1 MVDIVKVTEQKNK
14 VIISSPGPQGP
25 RGRTILNGNGSPS
38 SNLGLEGDFYYDK
51 DSAAFYGPKLSD
63 TTWSGATVIEFATTE
78 NVSYSTSWELSQV
91 VGPVNGEYSIQITHN
106 LGYSPSV
113 TIKSSS
119 GDVVETGINY
129 DSLNVLTLVMAQ
141 PFSGTVYLS

>member
-1 MVDIVKVTEQKNK
+1 MADVVKVVETKNK
-14 VIISSPGPQGP
+14 VIVSTPGSQGP
-25 RGRTILNGNGSPS
+25 RGRTILNGSGSPS
-38 SNLGLEGDFYYDK
+38 ANLGLEGDFYYDK
-51 DSAAFYGPKLSD
+51 DSATFYGPKLSD
-63 TTWSGATVIEFATTE
+63 ITWAGATVVEFATTE

>member
-1 MVDIVKVTEQKNK
+1 MAELVRVVETKNK
-14 VIISSPGPQGP
+14 VIISSPGTQGP
-25 RGRTILNGNGSPS
+25 RGRTILNGNGAPS

-63 TTWSGATVIEFATTE
+63 ITWSGATIVEFATTE
-78 NVSYSTSWELSQV
+78 NVSYTTSWELSQV
-91 VGPVNGEYSIQITHN
+91 VGPVNGEYSIQIIHN

-129 DSLNVLTLVMAQ
+129 DSLNTLTLVMAQ

>member
-1 MVDIVKVTEQKNK
+1 MAEVVKVVEQKNK
-14 VIISSPGPQGP
+14 LIVSSPGPQGP
-25 RGRTILNGNGSPS
+25 RGKTILSGNGSPS
-38 SNLGLEGDFYYDK
+38 SNLGLEGDFYYDRQ
-51 DSAAFYGPKLSD
+51 SFLFYGPKPSNI
-63 TTWSGATVIEFATTE
+63 TWSGSDVVQFATTQ
-78 NVSYSTSWELSQV
+78 NVSYTTSWELSQV
-91 VGPVNGEYSIQITHN
+91 SGPINGEYSIQITHN

-129 DSLNVLTLVMAQ
+129 DSLNTLTLVMAQ

>member
-1 MVDIVKVTEQKNK
+1 MAEIVKVVEQKNNL
-14 VIISSPGPQGP
+14 IISSPGPQGP
-25 RGRTILNGNGSPS
+25 RGRTILSGNGSPS

-51 DSAAFYGPKLSD
+51 TSFSFYGPKPSNV
-63 TTWSGATVIEFATTE
+63 TWSGSDVVEFATTQ
-78 NVSYSTSWELSQV
+78 NVSFSTSWELSQI
-91 VGPVNGEYSIQITHN
+91 VGPINGEYSIQIIHN

-129 DSLNVLTLVMAQ
+129 DSLNELTLVMAQ

>member
-1 MVDIVKVTEQKNK
+1 MADIVKVIEQKNK
-14 VIISSPGPQGP
+14 VIVSSPGPQGP
-25 RGRTILNGNGSPS
+25 RGKTILNGNGLPA

-63 TTWSGATVIEFATTE
+63 LSWSDATVIEFATTE

-91 VGPVNGEYSIQITHN
+91 VGPINGEYSIQITHN

-119 GDVVETGINY
+119 GDIVETGINY
-129 DSLNVLTLVMAQ
+129 DSLNSLTLVMAQ

>member
-1 MVDIVKVTEQKNK
+1 MADVVKVVETKNK

-38 SNLGLEGDFYYDK
+38 ANLGLEGDFYYDK

-63 TTWSGATVIEFATTE
+63 TTWVGASVIEFATTE

-91 VGPVNGEYSIQITHN
+91 VGPINGEYSVQITHN

-129 DSLNVLTLVMAQ
+129 DSPNIVTLVMAQ

>member
-1 MVDIVKVTEQKNK
+1 MADVVKVVEQKNK

-25 RGRTILNGNGSPS
+25 RGKTILNGNGAPS
-38 SNLGLEGDFYYDK
+38 NNLGLEGDFYYDK
-51 DSAAFYGPKLSD
+51 NSNSFYGPKLLD
-63 TTWSGATVIEFATTE
+63 TSWQDATVVVFATTE
-78 NVSYSTSWELSQV
+78 NVSYSTTWELSQV
-91 VGPVNGEYSIQITHN
+91 SGPINGEYSVQITHN

-113 TIKSSS
+113 TIKSSA

>member
-1 MVDIVKVTEQKNK
+1 MADLVKVVETKNK
-14 VIISSPGPQGP
+14 VIVSSPGTQGP
-25 RGRTILNGNGSPS
+25 RGRTILSGNGAPAA
-38 SNLGLEGDFYYDK
+38 NLGLEGDFYYDK

-63 TTWSGATVIEFATTE
+63 ISWVGASVIEFATTE

-91 VGPVNGEYSIQITHN
+91 VGPVNGEYSVQITHN

-129 DSLNVLTLVMAQ
+129 DSPNVVTLVMAQ

>member
-1 MVDIVKVTEQKNK
+1 MADVIKVVEQKNK
-14 VIISSPGPQGP
+14 VIISSPGSQGP
-25 RGRTILNGNGSPS
+25 RGKTILNGSGAPAN
-38 SNLGLEGDFYYDK
+38 NLGLEGDFYYDK
-51 DSAAFYGPKLSD
+51 DSAAFHGPKLSD
-63 TTWSGATVIEFATTE
+63 LTWAGATVIEFATTE
-78 NVSYSTSWELSQV
+78 NVSYTTSWELSQL

-129 DSLNVLTLVMAQ
+129 DSLNQLTLVMAQ